1 MTCTSCGEVLPAA
14 FPGATVT
21 CVCGARTTHPPQP
34 SSTKERSAGDRSSGG
49 PYRGTRSAVPLVEP
63 TTACPFCSNS
73 IDALVRICPHC
84 DVRLDHVR
92 CGRCFSLQTPGTFA
106 CGRCG
111 EAMELEPLLD
121 ATDAPCPRCRSPLE
135 VANAAADAQTHEC
148 PRCGGIFVSRDALA
162 DIMCRAE
169 IGGAVPDMPAR
180 VFAKLTDDVRYLPC
194 PLCHSAMNRTN
205 FGRVSGVIV
214 DVCGK
219 HGTWFDAGELTRTV
233 AFAAGGGLERARA
246 REKDLA
252 TPGTNATKRSTP
264 PVDGLFI
271 PHAPHASPL
280 GLDPHRAR
288 YDLWRDFLDAIFGW

>member
-1 MTCTSCGEVLPAA
+1 MTCETCGADLPVA

-21 CVCGARTTHPPQP
+21 CVCGARTTHPPQHG
-34 SSTKERSAGDRSSGG
+34 SVKERSADRSTGG
-49 PYRGTRSAVPLVEP
+49 PYRSARSAAPLIES

-92 CGRCFSLQTPGTFA
+92 CTRCFSLQTPGTFA
-106 CGRCG
+106 CARCG

-169 IGGAVPDMPAR
+169 IGGAVPDMPKR
-180 VFAKLTDDVRYLPC
+180 VSSKLVDDVRYLPC
-194 PLCHSAMNRTN
+194 PLCHSTMNRTN
-205 FGRVSGVIV
+205 FGKVSGVIV

-233 AFAAGGGLERARA
+233 AFAASGGLERTRA
-246 REKDLA
+246 REKEA
-252 TPGTNATKRSTP
+252 AAAAKRSTAP
-264 PVDGLFI
+264 PVFN
-271 PHAPHASPL
+271 AASRNDLTGYGDEL
-280 GLDPHRAR
+280 GDARAA
-288 YDLWRDFLDAIFGW
+288 LWRDFLSSILGW

>member
-1 MTCTSCGEVLPAA
+1 MTCGTCGSELPAA

-21 CVCGARTTHPPQP
+21 CVCGARTTHPPA
-34 SSTKERSAGDRSSGG
+34 TGGARERAADRATGG
-49 PYRGTRSAVPLVEP
+49 PYRNARSSSVAPEV
-63 TTACPFCSNS
+63 TTSCPFCSNP
-73 IDALVRICPHC
+73 IGALVRICPHC

-92 CGRCFSLQTPGTFA
+92 CTRCFCLQSPGTFA

-111 EAMELEPLLD
+111 QAMELEPLLD

-169 IGGAVPDMPAR
+169 IGGAVPDLPAR
-180 VFAKLTDDVRYLPC
+180 TSSKMIADVRYLPC
-194 PLCHSAMNRTN
+194 PLCHSTMNRAN

-233 AFAAGGGLERARA
+233 AFAASGGLERTRA
-246 REKDLA
+246 REKEDA
-252 TPGTNATKRSTP
+252 VKRSTP
-264 PVDGLFI
+264 PASGLFI
-271 PHAPHASPL
+271 PTARDASPFGHDL
-280 GLDPHRAR
+280 EGAR
-288 YDLWRDFLDAIFGW
+288 LALWRDFLAAIFSGD